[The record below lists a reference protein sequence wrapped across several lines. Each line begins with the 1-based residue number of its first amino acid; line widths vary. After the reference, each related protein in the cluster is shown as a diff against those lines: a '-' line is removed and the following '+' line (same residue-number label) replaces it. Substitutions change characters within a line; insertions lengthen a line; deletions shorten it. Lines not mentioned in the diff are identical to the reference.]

1 MIMRRIIF
9 AILLI
14 LLPAF
19 ASASH
24 VVVVSAAGGHSHKTW
39 HGQADIQALNIEI
52 GKAFSPRTEVA
63 FVFSPMSLWQPRS
76 WFGDQFGDG
85 NETVHAIAAS
95 LLVRHRLN
103 TDSSRVHF
111 YGEAATGPMWA
122 EKAIPASTSRFNFSS
137 QIGAGVVLMPR
148 ARFPVMLGYRFA
160 HLSNG
165 GYSPRNP
172 GFNIST
178 IVVGVQVR
186 R

>member
-1 MIMRRIIF
+1 MRS
-9 AILLI
+9 AIVIVLLALSPTLAAEI
-14 LLPAF
+14 
-19 ASASH
+19 SH
-24 VVVVSAAGGHSHKTW
+24 VVISAAGGQSHETW
-39 HGQADIQALNIEI
+39 HGQADVQALNVEI
-52 GKAFSPRTEVA
+52 GKALSPKTELA

-85 NETVHAIAAS
+85 NETVRALAAS
-95 LLVRHRLN
+95 LLVRYRLN
-103 TDSSRVHF
+103 TDSSRLHF

-122 EKAIPASTSRFNFSS
+122 EKAIPASTSRFNFST
-137 QIGAGVVLMPR
+137 QLGAGVVLMPR

>member
-1 MIMRRIIF
+1 MHRSIL

-14 LLPAF
+14 LTPAF
-19 ASASH
+19 ASASP
-24 VVVVSAAGGHSHKTW
+24 VVVSAAGGHSHKTW

-52 GKAFSPRTEVA
+52 GKTFSPRTEIA
-63 FVFSPMSLWQPRS
+63 FLLSPMSVRQPRS

-95 LLVRHRLN
+95 LLVRYRLN

-111 YGEAATGPMWA
+111 YGEAASGPMWA

-148 ARFPVMLGYRFA
+148 ARFPVMVGYRFA

>member
-1 MIMRRIIF
+1 MRRTIL
-9 AILLI
+9 AILLVLI
-14 LLPAF
+14 PAF

-24 VVVVSAAGGHSHKTW
+24 VVVSAAGGQSHETW
-39 HGQADIQALNIEI
+39 HGQADIQALNLEI

-85 NETVHAIAAS
+85 NETVRALAAS

-103 TDSSRVHF
+103 TNSSRVHF

-122 EKAIPASTSRFNFSS
+122 EKAIPASTSRFNFST
-137 QIGAGVVLMPR
+137 QLGAGVVLMPR
-148 ARFPVMLGYRFA
+148 ARFPVMVGYRFS